1 MRNIKLCALSI
12 LLCANSTWAAQLP
25 GHLNIIQD
33 LTLDI
38 TKDYYAGAKQ
48 TAIADTEFLCDFTG
62 HTQEHIT
69 MVAEKSLEILDTLE
83 KAIDNGS
90 LQKNGTIEANNADE
104 NKINFGK
111 GLEKRTLV
119 AATIFHDSGMN
130 KGGFVLTKDGN
141 VTFDENGKAVKA
153 SNGNDIRKN
162 HALNSAINVLVNRDK
177 LERMTINVDMACLL
191 CFAHSKSTSG
201 VRDVCSKSD
210 WLKGFDKL
218 DRVIEA
224 YNNEHEDKIFFNR
237 RSFERNGDLM
247 SELVT
252 GTLAIRLGDVS
263 RDSGKHAKAQNGG
276 EIVVYRSTVNS
287 FAKTSPE
294 EADKALVYNYGLGP
308 VKSLY
313 SRQIHV
319 GEQNNVLNHTVMD
332 EDGQV
337 FHEMTIDDGNYA
349 PHSTFQNVVEH
360 AGELASAPDADI
372 KIRIL
377 FNNHVDARFVAVYN
391 EMREECYKDMGDR
404 AITILYP
411 WDK

>member
-1 MRNIKLCALSI
+1 MPRRI
-12 LLCANSTWAAQLP
+12 LPTNC
-25 GHLNIIQD
+25 
-33 LTLDI
+33 
-38 TKDYYAGAKQ
+38 
-48 TAIADTEFLCDFTG
+48 
-62 HTQEHIT
+62 
-69 MVAEKSLEILDTLE
+69 
-83 KAIDNGS
+83 
-90 LQKNGTIEANNADE
+90 

-237 RSFERNGDLM
+237 RSFERNNDLM
-247 SELVT
+247 SELAA

-276 EIVVYRSTVNS
+276 DIVVYRSTVNS

-308 VKSLY
+308 VKSLF
-313 SRQIHV
+313 SRQVHV

-332 EDGQV
+332 ESGQI

-377 FNNHVDARFVAVYN
+377 FNNHVEARFVAVYN
-391 EMREECYKDMGDR
+391 QMREECYKDMGDK
-404 AITILYP
+404 AITIVYP

>member
-1 MRNIKLCALSI
+1 MKNIRLCALSI
-12 LLCANSTWAAQLP
+12 LLCANSISAAQLP
-25 GHLNIIQD
+25 GHLNRIQD
-33 LTLDI
+33 RTLDI

-48 TAIADTEFLCDFTG
+48 TAVADIDYLADFTG

-69 MVAEKSLEILDTLE
+69 MVAEKSLEIVNVIE
-83 KAIDNGS
+83 QAIDKGTF
-90 LQKNGTIEANNADE
+90 QKNGTVEANNSDTGRY
-104 NKINFGK
+104 NFGK
-111 GLEKRTLV
+111 GLAKRTLV
-119 AATIFHDSGMN
+119 AACIFHDSGMN
-130 KGGFVLTKDGN
+130 KGGFVLNKDGQ
-141 VTFDENGKAVKA
+141 VTMDENGKSVKA

-162 HALNSAINVLVNRDK
+162 HALNSAINVLANRDE
-177 LERMTINVDMACLL
+177 LERMGVNVDMACLL
-191 CFAHSKSTSG
+191 CFAHSKSNSG
-201 VRDVCSKSD
+201 VRDICSGSD
-210 WLKGFDKL
+210 WGKGFDKL
-218 DRVIEA
+218 DRVVDV
-224 YNNEHEDKIFFNR
+224 YNNEHADKIFFNR
-237 RSFERNGDLM
+237 RSFERNADLM

-319 GEQNNVLNHTVMD
+319 GEQNNALNHTVMD

-391 EMREECYKDMGDR
+391 EMREECYKNMGER
-404 AITILYP
+404 AITIVYP